1 MGLLLS
7 KLLDNFL
14 GTQNVRILMLGLDGA
29 GKTTILYMLKQGE
42 VITTIPTIG
51 FNVETV
57 NYKNIS
63 FTVWDIGGQKAIRS
77 LWQHYFP
84 NTSAIIF
91 VVDASDVARIETVKE
106 ELHDI
111 MQNYELQNATLL
123 ILANKQDLPYA
134 LNVIELA
141 KQLELSRLKQTW
153 HIQPTCA
160 TRGEGIYEGMESLRS
175 MLERKKR
182 SKC

>member
-14 GTQNVRILMLGLDGA
+14 GKQNVRIVMLGLDGA

-57 NYKNIS
+57 EYKNIS
-63 FTVWDIGGQKAIRS
+63 FTVWDIGGQKTIRQ
-77 LWQHYFP
+77 LWHHYFP
-84 NTSAIIF
+84 NTSAVIF

-111 MQNYELQNATLL
+111 MRNIDLENAILL
-123 ILANKQDLPYA
+123 ILANKQDLPFA
-134 LNVIELA
+134 LNVTELA
-141 KQLELSRLKQTW
+141 KQLELSNLKQTW

-160 TRGEGIYEGMESLRS
+160 TRGEGIYEGMERLRT
-175 MLERKKR
+175 MLERRNKK
-182 SKC
+182 